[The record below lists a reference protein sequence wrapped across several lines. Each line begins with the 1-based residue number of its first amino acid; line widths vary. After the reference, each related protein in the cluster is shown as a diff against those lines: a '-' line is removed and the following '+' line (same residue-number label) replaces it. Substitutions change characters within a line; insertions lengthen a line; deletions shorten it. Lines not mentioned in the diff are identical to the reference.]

1 VGGIMKEKI
10 SLMKAEEE
18 LLKNGI
24 EVIEEENLSKAISKI
39 NKILS
44 EIFSQNDIV
53 IETAIVRL
61 EIFIEVGRFFAI
73 EYLFD
78 AVGKLRGVYSRFF
91 TMFRENSDIFCTIFI
106 PSEDFYKSFK
116 SSPEPYFYTIDKIED
131 ILEKHGL
138 KLNVSLLGVEFTIPF
153 DVEVK
158 KYLI

>member
-1 VGGIMKEKI
+1 MKEKI
-10 SLMKAEEE
+10 SLIKAEEE

-24 EVIEEENLSKAISKI
+24 EVVEEENLSKAISKI

-61 EIFIEVGRFFAI
+61 EIFIEVGRFFAV

-78 AVGKLRGVYSRFF
+78 AAGKLKGVYSKFF
-91 TMFRENSDIFCTIFI
+91 TMFRKNSDIFCTIFI
-106 PSEDFYKSFK
+106 PPEDFYKSFN
-116 SSPEPYFYTIDKIED
+116 SSPAPYFYTIDKIEE
-131 ILEKHGL
+131 ILKKYGL

-158 KYLI
+158 EYLI